1 MNGETQMP
9 NKEMTDT
16 RQAPDKRIGTSFR
29 LNSTTALAL
38 STPPRKV
45 GAESS
50 SSYTVTGKG
59 TITSSSR
66 MPLRTVHAAT
76 SSYFSRCSRSRAQ
89 RVLTSR
95 LSGSQWKGR
104 LSPEHQTD
112 QQPQDDPELR
122 GGELPSSG
130 PHREQCARGDRAGVH
145 AGPGPWPLFSFH
157 SGAKPPSTVFSED
170 YALSITVPAACTG
183 AEREEQGP
191 GGLPQ
196 VLNPF
201 T

>member
-1 MNGETQMP
+1 MP
-9 NKEMTDT
+9 NRETTDT
-16 RQAPDKRIGTSFR
+16 RRAPDKRIGTSFR

-66 MPLRTVHAAT
+66 APTRTVHAAT

-95 LSGSQWKGR
+95 LSGSQRKGR
-104 LSPEHQTD
+104 LSPEHQAD
-112 QQPQDDPELR
+112 QQPRDDPELR
-122 GGELPSSG
+122 GGRAAFLRG
-130 PHREQCARGDRAGVH
+130 PQERRQSWGACWPCAVT
-145 AGPGPWPLFSFH
+145 PVQLH
-157 SGAKPPSTVFSED
+157 SGAQPPSTVCSED
-170 YALSITVPAACTG
+170 TALSITVPAACTG
-183 AEREEQGP
+183 ADREEREP

-196 VLNPF
+196 VLNLN